1 MRRTLVLGF
10 VFVTL
15 GCRAAA
21 ERAVLQPLPDDT
33 APLPYRELLS
43 RARLQAMTAN
53 EAFYVGRW
61 PDVEDAARG
70 LEQTA
75 RFLKVYEEYKKA
87 PDVTRKRIFLETME
101 RVMGDTDKVIID
113 SKGGQGVVPY
123 LPLDQ
128 LQQRRPQPTEGGN

>member
-1 MRRTLVLGF
+1 VRRTLVLGF
-10 VFVTL
+10 VLVTL

-53 EAFYVGRW
+53 EAFYVDRW

-75 RFLKVYEEYKKA
+75 RFLKRATEVPASRQADLSLRADTLAKDAGQLREAAKA
-87 PDVTRKRIFLETME
+87 RDVE
-101 RVMGDTDKVIID
+101 RVNTT
-113 SKGGQGVVPY
+113 
-123 LPLDQ
+123 
-128 LQQRRPQPTEGGN
+128 LQRIHTEIRNLR